1 MDGAL
6 CLGTVEE
13 VKAMTAPVLILGATS
28 DIGRAIAHCFA
39 AQGYPLQLAA
49 RQRSRLEL
57 DKADLEIRYGV
68 SVSVHEFDVLAVET
82 HADFVQQLPQQPA
95 IVICV
100 VGLMP
105 DQKECEQNL
114 PLALKV
120 MRTNYEGP
128 AIVLSLFAQRFE
140 QQGFGTL
147 VGISSVA
154 GERGRASNYF
164 YGSAKAGFTAFL
176 SGLRHR
182 LAQSGVQVLTV
193 LPGYVNTRMTEG
205 MKLPSLLTAEPQEVA
220 NAIFTAIAK
229 KKDVIYVRPI
239 WRWIMVVIRSIPES
253 LFKRLS
259 L

>member
-1 MDGAL
+1 
-6 CLGTVEE
+6 
-13 VKAMTAPVLILGATS
+13 MTAPVLILGATS
-28 DIGRAIAHCFA
+28 DMGRAIAQRFA
-39 AQGYPLQLAA
+39 AQGYPIQLAA
-49 RQRSRLEL
+49 RQASRLEP
-57 DKADLEIRYGV
+57 DKVDLEIRYGV

-82 HADFVQQLPQQPA
+82 HADFIQQLPEQPA

-100 VGLMP
+100 VGFMP
-105 DQKECEQNL
+105 EQRECEQDL
-114 PLALKV
+114 SLALEV

-128 AIVLSLFAQRFE
+128 AVILSLFANRFE

-182 LAQSGVQVLTV
+182 LAKSGVQVLTV
-193 LPGYVNTRMTEG
+193 LPGYVKTRMTEG
-205 MKLPSLLTAEPQEVA
+205 MKLPPLLTAEPKEVA
-220 NAIFTAIAK
+220 NAIFTAIEK
-229 KKDVIYVRPI
+229 KQDVIYVRPI
-239 WRWIMVVIRSIPES
+239 WRWIMVVIRSIPEP

>member
-1 MDGAL
+1 
-6 CLGTVEE
+6 
-13 VKAMTAPVLILGATS
+13 MTAPVLILGATS
-28 DIGRAIAHCFA
+28 DIGRAIAQRFA
-39 AQGYPLQLAA
+39 AQGYPIQLAA
-49 RQRSRLEL
+49 RQVSHLER
-57 DKADLEIRYGV
+57 DKADLAIRYGV
-68 SVSVHEFDVLAVET
+68 PVSVHEFDVLAVET
-82 HADFVQQLPQQPA
+82 HPVFIQQLPVPPA

-100 VGLMP
+100 VGFMP
-105 DQKECEQNL
+105 AQKVCEQDCC
-114 PLALKV
+114 LALDV

-128 AIVLSLFAQRFE
+128 AVILSLFANLFE
-140 QQGFGTL
+140 QRGFGTL

-176 SGLRHR
+176 SGLRQR
-182 LAQSGVQVLTV
+182 LAKSGVQVLTV

-205 MKLPSLLTAEPQEVA
+205 MKLPPLLTAEPKEVA
-220 NAIFTAIAK
+220 NAIFAAIEK

-239 WRWIMVVIRSIPES
+239 WRWIMLLIRWIPEP

>member
-1 MDGAL
+1 
-6 CLGTVEE
+6 
-13 VKAMTAPVLILGATS
+13 MTAPVLILGATS
-28 DIGRAIAHCFA
+28 DIGRAIAHTFA
-39 AQGYPLQLAA
+39 AKGYGIQLAA
-49 RQRSRLEL
+49 RQVSRLEP

-68 SVSVHEFDVLAVET
+68 PVSLHEFDVLAVET
-82 HADFVQQLPQQPA
+82 HADFVKQFPEQPV

-100 VGLMP
+100 VGFMP
-105 DQKECEQNL
+105 DQKACEQDL
-114 PLALKV
+114 SLALEV

-128 AIVLSLFAQRFE
+128 AAILSLFAHGFAQR
-140 QQGFGTL
+140 GFGTL

-154 GERGRASNYF
+154 GGRGRAKNYF

-176 SGLRHR
+176 SGLRQR

-205 MKLPSLLTAEPQEVA
+205 MKLPPLLTAEPREVA
-220 NAIFTAIAK
+220 AAIVSAIEK
-229 KKDVIYVRPI
+229 KRAVIYVRPI
-239 WRWIMVVIRSIPES
+239 WRWIMVIIRCIPEP

>member
-1 MDGAL
+1 
-6 CLGTVEE
+6 
-13 VKAMTAPVLILGATS
+13 MTAPVLILGAAS
-28 DIGRAIAHCFA
+28 DIGRAIAHRFA
-39 AQGYPLQLAA
+39 AQGYPMQLAA
-49 RQRSRLEL
+49 RQVSRLAP

-68 SVSVHEFDVLAVET
+68 AVSIHEFDVLALET
-82 HADFVQQLPQQPA
+82 HAAFIQQLPEQPA

-100 VGLMP
+100 VGFMP
-105 DQKECEQNL
+105 DQKACEQNL
-114 PLALKV
+114 SLALEV

-128 AIVLSLFAQRFE
+128 AVILSLFANLFE
-140 QQGFGTL
+140 QRGFGTL

-182 LAQSGVQVLTV
+182 LAKSGVQVLTV
-193 LPGYVNTRMTEG
+193 LPGYVKTRMTEG
-205 MKLPSLLTAEPQEVA
+205 MTLPPHLTAEPKEVA
-220 NAIFTAIAK
+220 DAIFSAIEK
-229 KKDVIYVRPI
+229 KKDVIYVRPT
-239 WRWIMVVIRSIPES
+239 WRWIMAVIRWIPEP